1 MKSIYKYMFSIPIGC
16 MLLGFQSC
24 SDDKTEGEANPR
36 PVILKAEVYTAGHE
50 TGTVWSSGQSLGVYI
65 LKNGTRE
72 IMGENANLKFL
83 ADNRGATGY
92 LVPADN
98 VPIYYPEDGTK
109 VDFRVYY
116 PYDEKIRTRSQ
127 DLHQT
132 EVVITDKTKADALL
146 YSDNSQGNDG
156 SIRPSVQLRSMLS
169 AVKMDMHCDM
179 EEAASIT
186 ATIRN
191 TAIRAVF
198 DIIEGKFMKRTLD
211 EGSPLQL
218 TASRQTSTSGDVFTL
233 QATLLSGVM
242 EEGAEIEIEV
252 KDKAGKVIKSYQ
264 PANLRKVLDLGKD
277 NVAEENTQ
285 YEIDGQ
291 LNASSENIT
300 TQVAAK
306 TQIVI
311 LKWNGNDDSAIGGIA
326 RPERKQK

>member
-24 SDDKTEGEANPR
+24 SDDKTEGESNPQ
-36 PVILKAEVYTAGHE
+36 PVILKAEVYTAGNE
-50 TGTVWSSGQSLGVYI
+50 TGTVWNSGQSLGVYM

-72 IMGENANLKFL
+72 IAGEHANLKFL
-83 ADNRGATGY
+83 ADNRGSTGY

-98 VPIYYPEDGTK
+98 VPVYYPEDGTK

-116 PYDEKIRTRSQ
+116 PYDEKIKTRSQ

-132 EVVITDKTKADALL
+132 EVVITDKTQADALL

-156 SIRPSVQLRSMLS
+156 SGRPTVQLRSMLS
-169 AVKMDMHCDM
+169 AVKLDMHCDM
-179 EEAASIT
+179 EEAATIT

-198 DIIEGKFMKRTLD
+198 DVIEGKFVKHPLE
-211 EGSPLQL
+211 EGSSLQL
-218 TASRQTSTSGDVFTL
+218 TATRKTSTSGDIFTL

-264 PANLRKVLDLGKD
+264 PAKLRKVLDLGKD

-291 LNASSENIT
+291 LNAGSENIT
-300 TQVAAK
+300 TQMAAK

>member
-50 TGTVWSSGQSLGVYI
+50 TGTVLSSGQSLGVYI

>member
-24 SDDKTEGEANPR
+24 SDDKTEGESNPQ
-36 PVILKAEVYTAGHE
+36 PVILKAEVYTAGNE
-50 TGTVWSSGQSLGVYI
+50 TGTVWNSGQSLGVYM

-72 IMGENANLKFL
+72 IAGEHANLKFL
-83 ADNRGATGY
+83 ADNRGSTGY

-98 VPIYYPEDGTK
+98 VPVYYPEDGTK

-116 PYDEKIRTRSQ
+116 PYDEKIKTRSQ

-132 EVVITDKTKADALL
+132 EVVITDKTQADALL

-156 SIRPSVQLRSMLS
+156 SGRPTVQLRSMLS
-169 AVKMDMHCDM
+169 AVKLDMHCDM
-179 EEAASIT
+179 EEAATIT

-198 DIIEGKFMKRTLD
+198 DVIEGKFVKRPLE
-211 EGSPLQL
+211 EGSSLQL
-218 TASRQTSTSGDVFTL
+218 TATRKTSTSGDIFTL

-264 PANLRKVLDLGKD
+264 PAKLRKVLDLGKD

-291 LNASSENIT
+291 LNAGSENIT
-300 TQVAAK
+300 TQMAAK

-311 LKWNGNDDSAIGGIA
+311 LKWNGNDDSATGGIA

>member
-16 MLLGFQSC
+16 MLLGFHSC
-24 SDDKTEGEANPR
+24 SDDKTEGESNPQ
-36 PVILKAEVYTAGHE
+36 PVILKAEVYTAGNE
-50 TGTVWSSGQSLGVYI
+50 TGSVWNSGQSLGVYM

-72 IMGENANLKFL
+72 IAGEHANLKFL
-83 ADNRGATGY
+83 ADNRGTTGY

-98 VPIYYPEDGTK
+98 VPVYYPEDGTK

-132 EVVITDKTKADALL
+132 EVVITATTKADALL

-156 SIRPSVQLRSMLS
+156 SGRPTVQLRSMLS

-179 EEAASIT
+179 EEAATIK

-198 DIIEGKFMKRTLD
+198 DVIEGKFVKRTLE
-211 EGSPLQL
+211 EGSPLQF
-218 TASRQTSTSGDVFTL
+218 TATRKTSTSGDIFTL

-264 PANLRKVLDLGKD
+264 PTKLRKVLDLGKD
-277 NVAEENTQ
+277 NMVEENTQ

-291 LNASSENIT
+291 LNAGSENIT

>member
-24 SDDKTEGEANPR
+24 SDDKTEGESNPQ
-36 PVILKAEVYTAGHE
+36 PVILKAEVYTAGNE
-50 TGTVWSSGQSLGVYI
+50 TGTVWNSGQSLGVYM

-72 IMGENANLKFL
+72 IAGEHANLKFL
-83 ADNRGATGY
+83 ADNRGSTGY

-98 VPIYYPEDGTK
+98 VPVYYPEDGTK

-116 PYDEKIRTRSQ
+116 PYDEKIKTRSQ

-132 EVVITDKTKADALL
+132 EVVITDKTQADALL

-156 SIRPSVQLRSMLS
+156 SGRPTVQLRSMPS
-169 AVKMDMHCDM
+169 AVKLDMHCDM
-179 EEAASIT
+179 EEAATIT

-198 DIIEGKFMKRTLD
+198 DVIEGKFVKRPLE
-211 EGSPLQL
+211 EGSSLQL
-218 TASRQTSTSGDVFTL
+218 TATRKTSTSGDIFTL

-264 PANLRKVLDLGKD
+264 PAKLRKVLDLGKD

-291 LNASSENIT
+291 LNAGSENIT
-300 TQVAAK
+300 TQMAAK

>member
-24 SDDKTEGEANPR
+24 SDDKTEGESNPQ
-36 PVILKAEVYTAGHE
+36 PVILKAEVYTAGNE
-50 TGTVWSSGQSLGVYI
+50 TGTVWNSGQSLGVYM

-72 IMGENANLKFL
+72 IAGEHANLKFL
-83 ADNRGATGY
+83 ADNRGSTGY

-98 VPIYYPEDGTK
+98 VPVYYPEDGTK

-116 PYDEKIRTRSQ
+116 PYDEKIKTRSQ

-132 EVVITDKTKADALL
+132 EVVITDKTQADALL

-156 SIRPSVQLRSMLS
+156 SGRPTVQLRSMLS
-169 AVKMDMHCDM
+169 AVKLDMHCDM
-179 EEAASIT
+179 KEAATIT

-198 DIIEGKFMKRTLD
+198 DVIEGKFVKRPLE
-211 EGSPLQL
+211 EGSSLQL
-218 TASRQTSTSGDVFTL
+218 TATRKTSTSGDIFTL

-264 PANLRKVLDLGKD
+264 PAKLRKVLDLGKD

-291 LNASSENIT
+291 LNAGSENIT
-300 TQVAAK
+300 TQMAAK

>member
-24 SDDKTEGEANPR
+24 SDDKTEGESNPQ
-36 PVILKAEVYTAGHE
+36 PVILKAEVYTAGNE
-50 TGTVWSSGQSLGVYI
+50 TGTVWNSGQSLGVYM
-65 LKNGTRE
+65 LKNGIRE
-72 IMGENANLKFL
+72 IAGEHANLKFL
-83 ADNRGATGY
+83 ADNRGSTGY

-98 VPIYYPEDGTK
+98 VPVYYPEDGTK

-116 PYDEKIRTRSQ
+116 PYDEKIKTRSQ

-132 EVVITDKTKADALL
+132 EVVITDKTQADALL

-156 SIRPSVQLRSMLS
+156 SGRPTVQLRSMLS
-169 AVKMDMHCDM
+169 AVKLDMHCDM
-179 EEAASIT
+179 EEAATIT

-198 DIIEGKFMKRTLD
+198 DVIEGKFVKRPLE
-211 EGSPLQL
+211 EGSSLQL
-218 TASRQTSTSGDVFTL
+218 TATRKTSTSGDIFTL

-264 PANLRKVLDLGKD
+264 PAKLRKVLDLGKD

-291 LNASSENIT
+291 LNAGSENIT
-300 TQVAAK
+300 TQMAAK

>member
-1 MKSIYKYMFSIPIGC
+1 MFSIPIGC

-24 SDDKTEGEANPR
+24 SDDKTEGESNPQ
-36 PVILKAEVYTAGHE
+36 PVILKAEVYTAGNE
-50 TGTVWSSGQSLGVYI
+50 TGTVWNSGQSLGVYM

-72 IMGENANLKFL
+72 IAGEHANLKFL
-83 ADNRGATGY
+83 ADNRGSTGY

-98 VPIYYPEDGTK
+98 VPVYYPEDGTK

-116 PYDEKIRTRSQ
+116 PYDEKIKTRSQ

-132 EVVITDKTKADALL
+132 EVVITDKTQADALL

-156 SIRPSVQLRSMLS
+156 SGRPTVQLRSMLS
-169 AVKMDMHCDM
+169 AVKLDMHCDM
-179 EEAASIT
+179 EEAATIT

-198 DIIEGKFMKRTLD
+198 DIIEGKFVKRPLE
-211 EGSPLQL
+211 EGSSLQL
-218 TASRQTSTSGDVFTL
+218 TATRKTSTSGDIFTL

-264 PANLRKVLDLGKD
+264 PAKLRKVLDLGKD

-291 LNASSENIT
+291 LNAGSENIT
-300 TQVAAK
+300 TQMAAK

>member
-1 MKSIYKYMFSIPIGC
+1 MFSIPIGC

-36 PVILKAEVYTAGHE
+36 PVILKAEVYTAGNE

-127 DLHQT
+127 ELHQT

-198 DIIEGKFMKRTLD
+198 DIIEGKFVKRTLD

-218 TASRQTSTSGDVFTL
+218 TTSRQTSTSGDVFTL

-264 PANLRKVLDLGKD
+264 PAKLRKVLGLGKD
-277 NVAEENTQ
+277 NIAEENTQ

-291 LNASSENIT
+291 LNAGSENIT

>member
-24 SDDKTEGEANPR
+24 SDDKTEGESNPQQ
-36 PVILKAEVYTAGHE
+36 VILKAEVYTAGNE
-50 TGTVWSSGQSLGVYI
+50 TGTVWNSGQSLGVYM

-72 IMGENANLKFL
+72 IAGEHANLKFL
-83 ADNRGATGY
+83 ADNRGSTGY

-98 VPIYYPEDGTK
+98 VPVYYPEDGTK

-116 PYDEKIRTRSQ
+116 PYDEKIKTRSQ

-132 EVVITDKTKADALL
+132 EVVITDKTQADALL

-156 SIRPSVQLRSMLS
+156 SGRPTVQLRSMLS
-169 AVKMDMHCDM
+169 AVKLDMHCDM
-179 EEAASIT
+179 EEAATIT

-198 DIIEGKFMKRTLD
+198 DVIEGKFVKRPLE
-211 EGSPLQL
+211 EGSSLQL
-218 TASRQTSTSGDVFTL
+218 TATRKTSTSGDIFTL

-264 PANLRKVLDLGKD
+264 PAKLRKVLDLGKD

-291 LNASSENIT
+291 LNAGSENIT
-300 TQVAAK
+300 TQMAAK

>member
-1 MKSIYKYMFSIPIGC
+1 MFSIPIRC

-36 PVILKAEVYTAGHE
+36 PVILKAEVYTAGNE

-127 DLHQT
+127 ELHQT

-198 DIIEGKFMKRTLD
+198 DIIEGKFVKRTLD

-218 TASRQTSTSGDVFTL
+218 TTSRQTSTSGDVFTL

-291 LNASSENIT
+291 LNAGSENIT

>member
-24 SDDKTEGEANPR
+24 SDDKTEGESNPQ
-36 PVILKAEVYTAGHE
+36 PVILKAEVYTAGNE
-50 TGTVWSSGQSLGVYI
+50 TGTVWNSGQSLGVYM

-72 IMGENANLKFL
+72 IAGEHANLKFL
-83 ADNRGATGY
+83 ADNRGSTVY

-98 VPIYYPEDGTK
+98 VPVYYPEDGTK

-116 PYDEKIRTRSQ
+116 PYDEKIKTRSQ

-132 EVVITDKTKADALL
+132 EVVITDKTQADALL

-156 SIRPSVQLRSMLS
+156 SGRPTVQLRSMLS
-169 AVKMDMHCDM
+169 AVKLDMHCDM
-179 EEAASIT
+179 EEAATIT

-198 DIIEGKFMKRTLD
+198 DVIEGKFVKRPLE
-211 EGSPLQL
+211 EGSSLQL
-218 TASRQTSTSGDVFTL
+218 TATRKTSTSGDIFTL

-264 PANLRKVLDLGKD
+264 PAKLRKVLDLGKD

-291 LNASSENIT
+291 LNAGSENIT
-300 TQVAAK
+300 TQMAAK

>member
-16 MLLGFQSC
+16 MLLGFLSC
-24 SDDKTEGEANPR
+24 SDDKTEGEANPH
-36 PVILKAEVYTAGHE
+36 PVILKAEVFTAGNE
-50 TGTVWSSGQSLGVYI
+50 TGTVWNSGQSLGVYM

-72 IMGENANLKFL
+72 IAGEHANLKFL
-83 ADNRGATGY
+83 ADNRGTTGY

-98 VPIYYPEDGTK
+98 VPVYYPEDGTK

-132 EVVITDKTKADALL
+132 EVVITAKTKADALL

-156 SIRPSVQLRSMLS
+156 SGRPTVQLKSMLS

-179 EEAASIT
+179 KEAASIT

-198 DIIEGKFMKRTLD
+198 DIIDGKFVKRTL
-211 EGSPLQL
+211 EESSPLQL
-218 TASRQTSTSGDVFTL
+218 TASRQTSTNGDIFTL

-252 KDKAGKVIKSYQ
+252 KDKAGKVIKTYQ

-291 LNASSENIT
+291 LNADSENIT
-300 TQVAAK
+300 TQLAAK

>member
-36 PVILKAEVYTAGHE
+36 PVILKAEVYTAGNE

-127 DLHQT
+127 ELHQT

-198 DIIEGKFMKRTLD
+198 DIIEGKFVKRTLD

-218 TASRQTSTSGDVFTL
+218 TTSRQTSTSGDVFTL

-291 LNASSENIT
+291 LNAGSENIT

>member
-1 MKSIYKYMFSIPIGC
+1 MFSIPIGC

>member
-1 MKSIYKYMFSIPIGC
+1 MFSIPIGC

-36 PVILKAEVYTAGHE
+36 PVILKAEVYTAGNE

-72 IMGENANLKFL
+72 IVGENANLKFL
-83 ADNRGATGY
+83 ADNRGSTGY

-179 EEAASIT
+179 KEAASIT

-264 PANLRKVLDLGKD
+264 PAKLRKVLGLGKD

-291 LNASSENIT
+291 LNAGSENIT

>member
-24 SDDKTEGEANPR
+24 SDDKTEGESNPQ
-36 PVILKAEVYTAGHE
+36 PVILKAEVYTAGNE
-50 TGTVWSSGQSLGVYI
+50 TGTVWNSGQSLGVYM

-72 IMGENANLKFL
+72 IAGEHANLKFL
-83 ADNRGATGY
+83 ADNRGSTGY

-98 VPIYYPEDGTK
+98 VPVYYPEDGTK

-116 PYDEKIRTRSQ
+116 PYDEKIKTRSQ

-132 EVVITDKTKADALL
+132 EVVITDKTQADALL

-156 SIRPSVQLRSMLS
+156 SGRPTIQLRSMLS
-169 AVKMDMHCDM
+169 AVKLDMHCDM
-179 EEAASIT
+179 EEAATIT

-198 DIIEGKFMKRTLD
+198 DIIEGKFVKRPLE
-211 EGSPLQL
+211 EGSSLQL
-218 TASRQTSTSGDVFTL
+218 TATRKTSTSGDIFTL

-264 PANLRKVLDLGKD
+264 PAKLRKVLDLGKD

-291 LNASSENIT
+291 LNAGSENIT
-300 TQVAAK
+300 TQMAAK

>member
-24 SDDKTEGEANPR
+24 SDDKTEGESNPQ
-36 PVILKAEVYTAGHE
+36 PVILKAEVYTAGNE
-50 TGTVWSSGQSLGVYI
+50 TGTVWNSGQSLGVYM

-72 IMGENANLKFL
+72 IAGEHANLKVL
-83 ADNRGATGY
+83 ADNRGSTGY

-98 VPIYYPEDGTK
+98 VPVYYPEDGTK

-116 PYDEKIRTRSQ
+116 PYDEKIKTRSQ

-132 EVVITDKTKADALL
+132 EVVITDKTQADALL

-156 SIRPSVQLRSMLS
+156 SGRPTVQLRSMLS
-169 AVKMDMHCDM
+169 AVKLDMHCDM
-179 EEAASIT
+179 EEAATIT

-198 DIIEGKFMKRTLD
+198 DVIEGKFVKRPLE
-211 EGSPLQL
+211 EGSSLQL
-218 TASRQTSTSGDVFTL
+218 TATRKTSTSGDIFTL

-264 PANLRKVLDLGKD
+264 PAKLRKVLDLGKD

-291 LNASSENIT
+291 LNAGSENIT
-300 TQVAAK
+300 TQMAAK

>member
-1 MKSIYKYMFSIPIGC
+1 MFSIPIGC

-36 PVILKAEVYTAGHE
+36 PVILKAEVYTAGNE

-127 DLHQT
+127 ELHQT

-198 DIIEGKFMKRTLD
+198 DIIEGKFVKRTLD

-218 TASRQTSTSGDVFTL
+218 TTSRQTSTSGDVFTL

-291 LNASSENIT
+291 LNAGSENIT

>member
-24 SDDKTEGEANPR
+24 SDDKTEGESNPQ
-36 PVILKAEVYTAGHE
+36 PVILKAEVYTAGNE
-50 TGTVWSSGQSLGVYI
+50 TGTVWNSGQSLGVYM

-72 IMGENANLKFL
+72 IAGEHANLKFL
-83 ADNRGATGY
+83 ADNRGSTGY

-98 VPIYYPEDGTK
+98 VPVYYPEDGTK

-116 PYDEKIRTRSQ
+116 PYDEKIKTRSQ

-132 EVVITDKTKADALL
+132 EVVITDKTQADALL

-156 SIRPSVQLRSMLS
+156 SGRPTVQLRSMLS
-169 AVKMDMHCDM
+169 AVKLDMHCDM
-179 EEAASIT
+179 EEAATIT

-198 DIIEGKFMKRTLD
+198 DVIEGKFVKRPLE
-211 EGSPLQL
+211 EGSSLQL
-218 TASRQTSTSGDVFTL
+218 TATRKTSTSGDIFTL

-252 KDKAGKVIKSYQ
+252 KDKAGKVITSYQ
-264 PANLRKVLDLGKD
+264 PAKLRKVLDLGKD

-291 LNASSENIT
+291 LNAGSENIT
-300 TQVAAK
+300 TQMAAK

>member
-24 SDDKTEGEANPR
+24 SDDKTEGEANPH
-36 PVILKAEVYTAGHE
+36 PVILKAEVFTAGNE
-50 TGTVWSSGQSLGVYI
+50 TGTVWNSGQSLGVYM

-72 IMGENANLKFL
+72 IVGEHANLKFL
-83 ADNRGATGY
+83 ADNRGTTGY

-98 VPIYYPEDGTK
+98 VPVYYPEDGTK

-132 EVVITDKTKADALL
+132 EVVITAKTKADALL

-156 SIRPSVQLRSMLS
+156 SGRPTVQLKSMLS

-179 EEAASIT
+179 KEAASIT

-198 DIIEGKFMKRTLD
+198 DIIEGKFVKRTL
-211 EGSPLQL
+211 EESSPLQL
-218 TASRQTSTSGDVFTL
+218 TASRQTSTNGDIFTL

-252 KDKAGKVIKSYQ
+252 KDKAGKVIKTYQ

-291 LNASSENIT
+291 LNADSENIT
-300 TQVAAK
+300 TQLAAK

-326 RPERKQK
+326 RPEKKRK

>member
-24 SDDKTEGEANPR
+24 SDDKTEGESNPQ
-36 PVILKAEVYTAGHE
+36 PVILKAEVYTAGNE
-50 TGTVWSSGQSLGVYI
+50 TGTVWNSGQSLGVYM

-72 IMGENANLKFL
+72 IAGEHANLKFL
-83 ADNRGATGY
+83 ADNRGSTGY

-98 VPIYYPEDGTK
+98 VPVYYPEDGTK

-116 PYDEKIRTRSQ
+116 PYDEKIKTRSQ

-132 EVVITDKTKADALL
+132 EVVITDKTQADALL

-156 SIRPSVQLRSMLS
+156 SGRPTVQLRSMLS
-169 AVKMDMHCDM
+169 AVKLDMHCDM
-179 EEAASIT
+179 EEAATIT

-198 DIIEGKFMKRTLD
+198 DVIEGKFVKRPLE
-211 EGSPLQL
+211 EGSSLQL
-218 TASRQTSTSGDVFTL
+218 TATRKTSTSGDIFTL

-264 PANLRKVLDLGKD
+264 PAKLRKVLDLGKD

-291 LNASSENIT
+291 LNAGSENIT
-300 TQVAAK
+300 TQMAAK

>member
-24 SDDKTEGEANPR
+24 SDDKTEGESNPQ
-36 PVILKAEVYTAGHE
+36 PVILKAEVYTAGNE
-50 TGTVWSSGQSLGVYI
+50 TGTVWNSGQSLGVYM

-72 IMGENANLKFL
+72 IAGEHANLKFL
-83 ADNRGATGY
+83 ADNRGSTGY

-98 VPIYYPEDGTK
+98 VPVYYPEDGTK

-116 PYDEKIRTRSQ
+116 PYDEKIKTRSQ

-132 EVVITDKTKADALL
+132 EVVITDKTQADALL

-156 SIRPSVQLRSMLS
+156 SGRPTVQRRSMLS
-169 AVKMDMHCDM
+169 AVKLDMHCDM
-179 EEAASIT
+179 EEAATIT

-198 DIIEGKFMKRTLD
+198 DVIEGKFVKRPLE
-211 EGSPLQL
+211 EGSSLQL
-218 TASRQTSTSGDVFTL
+218 TATRKTSTSGDIFTL

-264 PANLRKVLDLGKD
+264 PAKLRKVLDLGKD

-291 LNASSENIT
+291 LNAGSENIT
-300 TQVAAK
+300 TQMAAK

>member
-1 MKSIYKYMFSIPIGC
+1 MFSIPIGC

-24 SDDKTEGEANPR
+24 SDDKTEGESNPQ
-36 PVILKAEVYTAGHE
+36 PVILKAEVYTAGNE
-50 TGTVWSSGQSLGVYI
+50 TGTVWNSGQSLGVYM

-72 IMGENANLKFL
+72 IAGEHANLKFL
-83 ADNRGATGY
+83 ADNRGSTGY

-98 VPIYYPEDGTK
+98 VPVYYPEDGTK

-116 PYDEKIRTRSQ
+116 PYDEKIKTRSQ

-132 EVVITDKTKADALL
+132 EVVITDKTQADALL

-156 SIRPSVQLRSMLS
+156 SGRPTVQLRSMLS
-169 AVKMDMHCDM
+169 AVKLDMHCDM
-179 EEAASIT
+179 EEAATIT

-198 DIIEGKFMKRTLD
+198 DVIEGKFVKRPLE
-211 EGSPLQL
+211 EGSSLQL
-218 TASRQTSTSGDVFTL
+218 TATRKTSTSGDIFTL

-264 PANLRKVLDLGKD
+264 PAKLRKVLDLGKD

-291 LNASSENIT
+291 LNAGSENIT
-300 TQVAAK
+300 TQMAAK

>member
-1 MKSIYKYMFSIPIGC
+1 

-24 SDDKTEGEANPR
+24 SDDKTEGESNPQ
-36 PVILKAEVYTAGHE
+36 PVILKAEVYTAGNE
-50 TGTVWSSGQSLGVYI
+50 TGTVWNSGQSLGVYM

-72 IMGENANLKFL
+72 IAGEHANLKFL
-83 ADNRGATGY
+83 ADNRGSTGY

-98 VPIYYPEDGTK
+98 VPVYYPEDGTK

-116 PYDEKIRTRSQ
+116 PYDEKIKTRSQ

-132 EVVITDKTKADALL
+132 EVVITDKTQADALL

-156 SIRPSVQLRSMLS
+156 SGRPTVQLRSMLS
-169 AVKMDMHCDM
+169 AVKLDMHCDM
-179 EEAASIT
+179 EEAATIT

-198 DIIEGKFMKRTLD
+198 DVIEGKFVKRPLE
-211 EGSPLQL
+211 EGSSLQL
-218 TASRQTSTSGDVFTL
+218 TATRKTSTSGDIFTL

-264 PANLRKVLDLGKD
+264 PAKLRKVLDLGKD

-291 LNASSENIT
+291 LNAGSENIT
-300 TQVAAK
+300 TQMAAK